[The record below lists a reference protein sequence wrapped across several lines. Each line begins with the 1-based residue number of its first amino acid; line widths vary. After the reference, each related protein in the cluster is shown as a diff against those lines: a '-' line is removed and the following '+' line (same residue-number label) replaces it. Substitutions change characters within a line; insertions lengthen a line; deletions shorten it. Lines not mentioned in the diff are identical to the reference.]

1 MLQNQLLDNALS
13 DMEKNM
19 EIIAINGSPRKK
31 GNSAAMLKSWLT
43 GAKEE
48 NPASGVQWIDLYDL
62 AFTGCRSC
70 FACKRKNGLSYGE
83 CPIKDGIHD
92 LIRAVYSADAVGIS
106 YPIYFGELD
115 AYTRCF
121 LERAMFC
128 KTTYRKNHDSL
139 APKPVPVTMIYT
151 MNCPEELAARHHY
164 TMHWDDVEWYIANA
178 FRHPVTRVC
187 AYNTYQFD
195 NYDDYE
201 MEMFVESEKR
211 KYRDEHFQNDLA
223 AAFQAGKTAI

>member
-1 MLQNQLLDNALS
+1 
-13 DMEKNM
+13 M

-31 GNSAAMLKSWLT
+31 GNSAAMLKSWLD
-43 GAKEE
+43 GAKEA
-48 NPASGVQWIDLYDL
+48 NPDSGVQWVDLYDL

-70 FACKRKNGLSYGE
+70 FACKRKNGRSYGE

-92 LIRAVYSADAVGIS
+92 LIRAVYAADAIGIS
-106 YPIYFGELD
+106 CPIYFGELD

-151 MNCPEELAARHHY
+151 MNCPEELASRHHY
-164 TMHWDDVEWYIANA
+164 PMHWDDVEWYIANA

-201 MEMFVESEKR
+201 MEMFAESEKR